1 MKFGEAITLLNA
13 GHPVTRHGWNGK
25 GMFLI
30 RAGGYIVEADK
41 VKPNGPINAKFLER
55 RGLTHLE
62 ILPHIDMWTVNSE
75 GRQAYLPG
83 WLASQSDMLAEDWME
98 YKEPVEEEGNKP
110 LRFTLSNE
118 RVQALKLA
126 GFWDDPVKRD
136 QMIRKYRQA
145 DQDQIHEKIYSD
157 FDKEYKTHKEE
168 SVPTEKPKKLH
179 WTQTAKGK
187 KIMANRKPRGSK
199 K

>member
-30 RAGGYIVEADK
+30 RAGGYMVEADE
-41 VKPNGPINAKFLER
+41 VKPNGPINAEFLKR
-55 RGLTHLE
+55 HGLTHLE

-83 WLASQSDMLAEDWME
+83 WLASQSDMLADDWME
-98 YKEPVEEEGNKP
+98 YKEPVEEEP
-110 LRFTLSNE
+110 HRITLSSE

-126 GFWDDPVKRD
+126 GFWNDSVKRD
-136 QMIRKYRQA
+136 QMIRKYA
-145 DQDQIHEKIYSD
+145 DLVRELKEHE
-157 FDKEYKTHKEE
+157 EE
-168 SVPTEKPKKLH
+168 SVPTKKPKKLH
-179 WTQTAKGK
+179 WTQTAKGR

>member
-13 GHPVTRHGWNGK
+13 GHPVTRQGWNGK

-30 RAGGYIVEADK
+30 RAGGYKVEADA
-41 VKPNGPINAKFLER
+41 VKPNGPINAEFLKL

-83 WLASQSDMLAEDWME
+83 WLASQSDMLADDWME
-98 YKEPVEEEGNKP
+98 YKEPAEEKKP
-110 LRFTLSNE
+110 RTLILNDLQ
-118 RVQALKLA
+118 VKALKKVGA
-126 GFWDDPVKRD
+126 WRTAPPIVE
-136 QMIRKYRQA
+136 Q
-145 DQDQIHEKIYSD
+145 
-157 FDKEYKTHKEE
+157 HK
-168 SVPTEKPKKLH
+168 KPH
-179 WTQTAKGK
+179 WTQTPEGK
-187 KIMANRKPRGSK
+187 KIMAKRRIRGSK

>member
-1 MKFGEAITLLNA
+1 VKGKIMKFGEALTLLNA

-30 RAGGYIVEADK
+30 RAGGYMVEADK
-41 VKPNGPINAKFLER
+41 VKPNGPINAEFLKR

-83 WLASQSDMLAEDWME
+83 WLASQSDMLADDWME
-98 YKEPVEEEGNKP
+98 YKEPVEEEP
-110 LRFTLSNE
+110 HRFTLSSE

-126 GFWDDPVKRD
+126 GFWNDSVKRD
-136 QMIRKYRQA
+136 QMIRKYA
-145 DQDQIHEKIYSD
+145 DLDRESKKHE
-157 FDKEYKTHKEE
+157 EE
-168 SVPTEKPKKLH
+168 SVPTKKPKKLH
-179 WTQTAKGK
+179 WTQTAKGR